1 MHPFTDTGLV
11 VRTYDLGEADRIVTL
26 LTRHHGL
33 VRAVAR
39 AVRRTRSRMGASLE
53 PFAVVE
59 VQIAPGRGRSGLG
72 TVRQASSRESLARP
86 LVADYPAY
94 TSGCVVLE
102 TAERLAG
109 EDGAPTPRL
118 LGLAVGALRS
128 LAEHRRPPGLVADAF
143 LLRAMAA
150 SGWEPVLDCCV
161 SCGVVGPHR
170 AFHVASGGTVCV
182 HCRPQGCA
190 MLTPG
195 VTEHLSALLAGE
207 WEAVVGSSPAVVRQ
221 ASGIAAAHLQW
232 HLERDLRSLPLVDRG
247 TVDPVSAAPATAV
260 PIPAEPVPAAPVPAV
275 PAPDGPR
282 PAEPVPDE
290 PVEESRARTTQI
302 P

>member
-26 LTRHHGL
+26 LTERHGL

-59 VQIAPGRGRSGLG
+59 VQIAPGRGSSGLG
-72 TVRQASSRESLARP
+72 TVRQATSRESLARP

-109 EDGAPTPRL
+109 EEGAPTPRL
-118 LGLAVGALRS
+118 LRLAVGALRS
-128 LAEHRRPPGLVADAF
+128 LAEHRRAPGLVADAF

-161 SCGVVGPHR
+161 RCGAVGPHR

-190 MLTPG
+190 MLSPG
-195 VTEHLSALLAGE
+195 VAEHLSALLSGR
-207 WEAVVGSSPAVVRQ
+207 WDAVGLSSPAVVRQ

-247 TVDPVSAAPATAV
+247 LVGADADGFVAARPDPARPDSARPADSDPVI
-260 PIPAEPVPAAPVPAV
+260 PI
-275 PAPDGPR
+275 
-282 PAEPVPDE
+282 
-290 PVEESRARTTQI
+290 EEHRARTTQI

>member
-26 LTRHHGL
+26 LTERHGL

-59 VQIAPGRGRSGLG
+59 VQIAPGRGSSGLG
-72 TVRQASSRESLARP
+72 TVRQATSRESLARP

-109 EDGAPTPRL
+109 EEGAPTPRL

-128 LAEHRRPPGLVADAF
+128 LAEHRRTPGLVADAF

-161 SCGVVGPHR
+161 RCGAVGPHR

-190 MLTPG
+190 MLSPG
-195 VTEHLSALLAGE
+195 VAEHLSALLAGR
-207 WEAVVGSSPAVVRQ
+207 WDAVGLSSPAVVRQ

-247 TVDPVSAAPATAV
+247 LIGADVDGVVAARPDSARPGSARPDSARPVDAARPADS
-260 PIPAEPVPAAPVPAV
+260 APVI
-275 PAPDGPR
+275 
-282 PAEPVPDE
+282 
-290 PVEESRARTTQI
+290 PVEEPRARTTQI

>member
-26 LTRHHGL
+26 LTQHHGL

-72 TVRQASSRESLARP
+72 SVRQASSRESLARP

-94 TSGCVVLE
+94 TSACVVLE

-109 EDGAPTPRL
+109 EEGAPTPRL

-150 SGWEPVLDCCV
+150 SGWEPVLDRCV
-161 SCGVVGPHR
+161 LCGVVGPHR

-190 MLTPG
+190 MLSPG
-195 VTEHLSALLAGE
+195 VAEHLSALLAGR
-207 WEAVVGSSPAVVRQ
+207 WEGVAVSSSAVVRQ
-221 ASGIAAAHLQW
+221 ASGIAADHLQW
-232 HLERDLRSLPLVDRG
+232 HLERDLRSLPLVDRDGIDRGG
-247 TVDPVSAAPATAV
+247 TDRSVPGPGAAV
-260 PIPAEPVPAAPVPAV
+260 PLTAEPPPA
-275 PAPDGPR
+275 GPLS
-282 PAEPVPDE
+282 PE
-290 PVEESRARTTQI
+290 PVEEPRARTTQI

>member
-26 LTRHHGL
+26 LTQENGL

-72 TVRQASSRESLARP
+72 TIRQASSRESLARP
-86 LVADYPAY
+86 LVADYPSY

-109 EDGAPTPRL
+109 EEGAPTPRL

-128 LAEHRRPPGLVADAF
+128 LAEQRRSPGLVADAF
-143 LLRAMAA
+143 LLRAMSA

-161 SCGVVGPHR
+161 RCGAVGPHR

-190 MLTPG
+190 MLSPG
-195 VTEHLSALLAGE
+195 VAEHLTALLTGR
-207 WEAVVGSSPAVVRQ
+207 WDSVAVASPAVVRQ
-221 ASGIAAAHLQW
+221 ASQVAAAHLQW

-247 TVDPVSAAPATAV
+247 GVPPTTPGAIDVTDPSE
-260 PIPAEPVPAAPVPAV
+260 EP
-275 PAPDGPR
+275 
-282 PAEPVPDE
+282 
-290 PVEESRARTTQI
+290 RARTVQI
-302 P
+302 S

>member
-1 MHPFTDTGLV
+1 MHPFTVTGLV

-26 LTRHHGL
+26 LTQEHGL

-72 TVRQASSRESLARP
+72 TVRQVTSRESLARP

-109 EDGAPTPRL
+109 EEGAPTPRL

-128 LAEHRRPPGLVADAF
+128 LAEQRRSPGLVADAF

-161 SCGVVGPHR
+161 RCGVVGPHR

-190 MLTPG
+190 MLSPG
-195 VTEHLSALLAGE
+195 VAEHLMALLAGQ
-207 WEAVVGSSPAVVRQ
+207 WDGVALSSPAVVRQ

-247 TVDPVSAAPATAV
+247 GGD
-260 PIPAEPVPAAPVPAV
+260 PAAPGATGVPHDE
-275 PAPDGPR
+275 APHDKAPHDR
-282 PAEPVPDE
+282 APHDR
-290 PVEESRARTTQI
+290 EESHARTAQI
-302 P
+302 S

>member
-1 MHPFTDTGLV
+1 MHPFTTTGLV

-26 LTRHHGL
+26 LTREHGL

-72 TVRQASSRESLARP
+72 TIRQASSRESLARP
-86 LVADYPAY
+86 LVADYPSY

-109 EDGAPTPRL
+109 EEGAPTPRL
-118 LGLAVGALRS
+118 FVLAVGALRS
-128 LAEHRRPPGLVADAF
+128 LAQQRRPPGLVADAF
-143 LLRAMAA
+143 LLRSMSA

-161 SCGVVGPHR
+161 RCGAVGPHR

-190 MLTPG
+190 MLSPG
-195 VTEHLSALLAGE
+195 VAEHLAALISGQ
-207 WEAVVGSSPAVVRQ
+207 WEAVAVSSPAVVRQ

-232 HLERDLRSLPLVDRG
+232 HLERDLRSLPLVDRDG
-247 TVDPVSAAPATAV
+247 AH
-260 PIPAEPVPAAPVPAV
+260 
-275 PAPDGPR
+275 PAPPGTTHVTDHR
-282 PAEPVPDE
+282 
-290 PVEESRARTTQI
+290 EESRARTAQI
-302 P
+302 S

>member
-1 MHPFTDTGLV
+1 MHPFTDAALV

-26 LTRHHGL
+26 LTEHHGL

-53 PFAVVE
+53 SFAVVR
-59 VQIAPGRGRSGLG
+59 VQVAPGRGRNGLG
-72 TVRQASSRESLARP
+72 TVRQATSIDSLARP
-86 LVADYPAY
+86 LVSDYPSY

-109 EDGAPTPRL
+109 EEGAPTPRL

-128 LAEHRRPPGLVADAF
+128 LAERRREPGLVADAF

-161 SCGVVGPHR
+161 LCGVAGAQR
-170 AFHVASGGTVCV
+170 AFHVPSGGTVCV

-190 MLTPG
+190 MLSPG
-195 VTEHLSALLAGE
+195 VVEHLSALRAGE
-207 WEAVVGSSPAVVRQ
+207 WDAVAVSSPAVARQ

-247 TVDPVSAAPATAV
+247 EAGPAHR
-260 PIPAEPVPAAPVPAV
+260 PEEP
-275 PAPDGPR
+275 
-282 PAEPVPDE
+282 
-290 PVEESRARTTQI
+290 RARSAQI
-302 P
+302 S